1 MKDNKEEVPT
11 LFVRKASGLTRTVSF
26 WDALFLNIES
36 NTFGLGIIFLI
47 SLLYLFPGGNPLLA
61 VIIAALMVVPEALT
75 YALVSS
81 AMPRSGGDYVA
92 ISRIIHPA
100 LGFASSF
107 SMVIWFFF
115 WTGIFANWAM
125 TMGVSVSAAIIG
137 ALTNNPMLLEL
148 SSASLDPLW
157 IIVGGTILL
166 IIVTILAILSTKA
179 AFKALDILVALGI
192 LSVLLCIVLLAI
204 SGKEMFI
211 IKFNQFAMRY
221 TNDPNYYQ
229 TVLAKG
235 AEIGLTSAS
244 FSWDQTIGLI
254 PIAAWIFPYLAAQTV
269 VGGEVRTPAKN
280 FIRSLLSAL
289 AITAVMVFL
298 SVWAVIN
305 CTGYDFVLSINAIYG
320 SEAYVLP
327 VPPYFNFLASLL
339 TDNIVI
345 LLLIGIGFIAWSV
358 AIPLINFIQIS
369 RWLFAFSFDR
379 VIPEVFSRVSSRFNT
394 PIVGILT
401 TTIAAEISLVIYTLV
416 GGILT
421 TISNVLANMVTTFMV
436 FCIAGI
442 LFPYVRKTKEIF
454 ERAPYPANVKIAK
467 VPLVTIA
474 GLLATISLGIIS
486 YMYAVDPIYGAANT
500 PSIIAII
507 GIFVLGLVT
516 YYVAK
521 YYRARQG
528 VRLDDLYNYLPPT

>member
-1 MKDNKEEVPT
+1 VQSNKEEVPT
-11 LFVRKASGLTRTVSF
+11 LFVRKASGLTRTISF

-47 SLLYLFPGGNPLLA
+47 NLLFLFPGGDPLLA
-61 VIIAALMVVPEALT
+61 VIISALMVVPEALT

-125 TMGVSVSAAIIG
+125 TMGVSVSASIIG
-137 ALTNNPMLLEL
+137 SLTNNAALLEL
-148 SSASLDPLW
+148 GTASLDPLW

-166 IIVTILAILSTKA
+166 FVVTILAILSTKVT
-179 AFKALDILVALGI
+179 FRALDILVALGI
-192 LSVLLCIVLLAI
+192 LSVLLCIVLLAV

-211 IKFNQFAMRY
+211 AKFNQFAMRY
-221 TNDPNYYQ
+221 TNDTNYYQ
-229 TVLAKG
+229 TVLKQG
-235 AEIGLTSAS
+235 AEMGLTSTS
-244 FSWDQTIGLI
+244 FSWDKTIGLI
-254 PIAAWIFPYLAAQTV
+254 PVAAWIFPYLAAQTV

-289 AITAVMVFL
+289 TITAVMVFL

-305 CTGYDFVLSINAIYG
+305 CAGYNFILSINAIYG

-327 VPPYFNFLASLL
+327 VPPYFNFLASML
-339 TDNIVI
+339 TDNIF
-345 LLLIGIGFIAWSV
+345 LLMLIGIGFIAWSV

-379 VIPEVFSRVSSRFNT
+379 VIPEVFSKVSSRFNT
-394 PIVGILT
+394 PITGILVT
-401 TTIAAEISLVIYTLV
+401 TLAAEVSLIIYTLV

-436 FCIAGI
+436 FCIAGM
-442 LFPYVRKTKEIF
+442 LLPYVKKTREIF
-454 ERAPYPANVKIAK
+454 ERAPYPANLKVAK
-467 VPLVTIA
+467 VPLVTIT
-474 GLLATISLGIIS
+474 GLLATIFLGIIS
-486 YMYAVDPIYGAANT
+486 YMYVIDPIYGASNT
-500 PSIIAII
+500 PSLMAIA
-507 GIFVLGLVT
+507 GIFLLGLVV

-528 VRLDDLYNYLPPT
+528 ILLEDLYNYLPPT